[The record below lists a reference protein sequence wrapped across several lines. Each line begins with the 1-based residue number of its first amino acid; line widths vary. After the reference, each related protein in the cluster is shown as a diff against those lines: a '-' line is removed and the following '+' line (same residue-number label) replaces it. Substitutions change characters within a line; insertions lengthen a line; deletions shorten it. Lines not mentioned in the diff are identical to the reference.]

1 MVFKKKKK
9 VTRYFHFS
17 VETATHEMSGYAKG
31 TDTLLGIIEECTS
44 TLGYGIEF
52 SIREI
57 SKEEYEK
64 VEENEN

>member
-1 MVFKKKKK
+1 MFKRSKKA
-9 VTRYFHFS
+9 TRYFHFS
-17 VETATHEMSGYAKG
+17 VETSTHEMSGYAKG